1 MKVTVEDITPVQKR
15 LQVEVPGDQVAMEFD
30 KATKKIGAHVKIKGF
45 RKGKAP
51 KSLIMRYHGD
61 LIQEEVLESL
71 IRETFPKALEEVDL
85 KLITEPRLDEAG
97 ELKEGEPFSYSALL
111 DLWPEFELPAYKGIK
126 IERPKVEVT
135 EEEVDEQLQA
145 LRRHFGAIESL
156 EEDRPVQEG
165 DIVILDFEG
174 FFEGESVEGLKE
186 ENYYLEVGSGY
197 FNEEFEQKLI
207 GAEKGIEKEIEVTY
221 PEDALNENVAGKTI
235 KYKVLVKDIKKRVMP
250 ELDDDFAQKF
260 GPKYKTVQDLRERMR
275 QQLEQDKKE
284 AQERAMR
291 QQLIDKLLEG
301 VDFPL
306 PETLVEKKLVQM
318 VDNVIAHLNERGMDL
333 ESTGMSE
340 ERLKEKMRQDA
351 ERQVKMEIV
360 LDKIAEEEE
369 ITVSNEEL
377 MDYMNVSADLKNID
391 PAHLSSAISE
401 YVLPKLR
408 AKNTIDFLLKHAEIV
423 DVETQVEGDA
433 DKVKEDQ

>member
-1 MKVTVEDITPVQKR
+1 MKVTVEDVSPVQKR
-15 LQVEVPGDQVAMEFD
+15 LQVEIPGEQVAIEFD
-30 KATKKIGAHVKIKGF
+30 RATKRIGQHVKIDGF

-51 KSLIMRYHGD
+51 KSLIKRYHGD

-71 IRETFPKALEEVDL
+71 IRETFPKALEETDL
-85 KLITEPRLDEAG
+85 KLITEPRLDKAG

-111 DLWPEFELPAYKGIK
+111 DLWPEFELPQYKGVK
-126 IERPKVEVT
+126 IERPPIEVT

-145 LRRHFGAIESL
+145 LRRHFGAIESV
-156 EEDRPVQEG
+156 EEERPVEEG
-165 DIVILDFEG
+165 DIVIVDFEG
-174 FFEGESVEGLKE
+174 FHEGEPVEGLSE

-197 FNEEFEQKLI
+197 FNEEFEKKLI
-207 GAEKGIEKEIEVTY
+207 GAEKGKEVEIEVSY

-235 KYKVLVKDIKKRVMP
+235 LYKVTVKDIKKRVMP
-250 ELDDDFAQKF
+250 ELDDEFAQKF
-260 GPKYKTVQDLRERMR
+260 GPQYKTIEDLRNRLR
-275 QQLEQDKKE
+275 QQIEQDKKE

-291 QQLIDKLLEG
+291 QQLIDKILSE

-306 PETLVEKKLVQM
+306 PESLVEKKLVQM
-318 VDNVIAHLNERGMDL
+318 VDNVISHLNERGMDL

-340 ERLKEKMRQDA
+340 ERLKEKMREDA

-360 LDKIAEEEE
+360 LDKIAEKED
-369 ITVSNEEL
+369 ISVSNEEL
-377 MDYMNVSADLKNID
+377 MDYVKVSPEMRNID
-391 PAHLSSAISE
+391 PAQVSSAIAE

-423 DVETQVEGDA
+423 DEEVE
-433 DKVKEDQ
+433 

>member
-1 MKVTVEDITPVQKR
+1 MKVTVEDVSPVQKR
-15 LQVEVPGDQVAMEFD
+15 LQVEIPGEQVAIEFD
-30 KATKKIGAHVKIKGF
+30 RATKRIGQHVKIDGF

-51 KSLIMRYHGD
+51 KSLIKRYHGD

-71 IRETFPKALEEVDL
+71 IRETFPKALEETDL
-85 KLITEPRLDEAG
+85 KLITEPRLDKAG

-111 DLWPEFELPAYKGIK
+111 DLWPEFELPQYKGVK
-126 IERPKVEVT
+126 IERPPIEVT

-145 LRRHFGAIESL
+145 LRRHFGAIESV
-156 EEDRPVQEG
+156 EEERPVEEG
-165 DIVILDFEG
+165 DIVIVDFEG
-174 FFEGESVEGLKE
+174 FHEGEPVEGLSE

-197 FNEEFEQKLI
+197 FNEEFEKKLI
-207 GAEKGIEKEIEVTY
+207 GAEKGKEVEIEVSY

-235 KYKVLVKDIKKRVMP
+235 LYKVTVKDIKKRVMP
-250 ELDDDFAQKF
+250 ELDDEFAQKF
-260 GPKYKTVQDLRERMR
+260 GPQYKTIEDLRNRLR
-275 QQLEQDKKE
+275 HQIEQDKKE

-291 QQLIDKLLEG
+291 QQLIDKILSE

-306 PETLVEKKLVQM
+306 PESLVEKKLVQM
-318 VDNVIAHLNERGMDL
+318 VDNVISHLNERGMDL

-340 ERLKEKMRQDA
+340 ERLKEKMREDA

-360 LDKIAEEEE
+360 LDKIAEKED
-369 ITVSNEEL
+369 ISVSNEEL
-377 MDYMNVSADLKNID
+377 MDYVKVSPEMRNID
-391 PAHLSSAISE
+391 PAQVSSAIAE

-423 DVETQVEGDA
+423 DEEVE
-433 DKVKEDQ
+433 

>member
-1 MKVTVEDITPVQKR
+1 MKVTVEDVSPVQKR
-15 LQVEVPGDQVAMEFD
+15 LQVEIPGEQVAIEFD
-30 KATKKIGAHVKIKGF
+30 RATKRIGQHVKIDGF

-51 KSLIMRYHGD
+51 KSLIKRYHGD

-71 IRETFPKALEEVDL
+71 IRETFPKALEETDL
-85 KLITEPRLDEAG
+85 KLITEPRLDKAG

-111 DLWPEFELPAYKGIK
+111 DLWPEFELPQYKGVK
-126 IERPKVEVT
+126 IERPPIEVT

-145 LRRHFGAIESL
+145 LRRHFGAIESV
-156 EEDRPVQEG
+156 EEERPVEEG
-165 DIVILDFEG
+165 DIVIVDFDG
-174 FFEGESVEGLKE
+174 FHEGEPVEGLSE

-197 FNEEFEQKLI
+197 FNEEFEKKLI
-207 GAEKGIEKEIEVTY
+207 GAEKGKEVEIEVSY

-235 KYKVLVKDIKKRVMP
+235 LYKVTVKDIKKRVMP
-250 ELDDDFAQKF
+250 ELDDEFAQKF
-260 GPKYKTVQDLRERMR
+260 GPQYKTIEDLRNRLR
-275 QQLEQDKKE
+275 HQIEQDKKE

-291 QQLIDKLLEG
+291 QQLIDKILSE

-306 PETLVEKKLVQM
+306 PESLVEKKLVQM
-318 VDNVIAHLNERGMDL
+318 VDNVISHLNERGMDL

-340 ERLKEKMRQDA
+340 ERLKEKMREDA

-360 LDKIAEEEE
+360 LDKIAEKED
-369 ITVSNEEL
+369 ISVSNEEL
-377 MDYMNVSADLKNID
+377 MDYVKVSPEMRNID
-391 PAHLSSAISE
+391 PAQVSSAIAE

-423 DVETQVEGDA
+423 DGEVE
-433 DKVKEDQ
+433 

>member
-1 MKVTVEDITPVQKR
+1 MKVTVEDVSPVQKR
-15 LQVEVPGDQVAMEFD
+15 LQVEIPGEQVAIEFD
-30 KATKKIGAHVKIKGF
+30 RATKRIGQHVKIDGF

-51 KSLIMRYHGD
+51 KSLIKRYHGD

-71 IRETFPKALEEVDL
+71 IRETFPKALEETDL
-85 KLITEPRLDEAG
+85 KLITEPRLDKAG

-111 DLWPEFELPAYKGIK
+111 DLWPEFELPQYKGVK
-126 IERPKVEVT
+126 IERPPIEVT

-145 LRRHFGAIESL
+145 LRRHFGAIESV
-156 EEDRPVQEG
+156 EEERPVEEG
-165 DIVILDFEG
+165 DIVIVDFDG
-174 FFEGESVEGLKE
+174 FHEGEPVEGLSE

-197 FNEEFEQKLI
+197 FNEEFEKKLI
-207 GAEKGIEKEIEVTY
+207 GAEKGKEVEIEVSY

-235 KYKVLVKDIKKRVMP
+235 LYKVTVKDIKKRVMP
-250 ELDDDFAQKF
+250 ELDDEFAQKF
-260 GPKYKTVQDLRERMR
+260 GPQYKTIEDLRNRLR
-275 QQLEQDKKE
+275 HQIEQDKKE

-291 QQLIDKLLEG
+291 QQLIDKILSE

-306 PETLVEKKLVQM
+306 PESLVEKKLVQM
-318 VDNVIAHLNERGMDL
+318 VDNVISHLNERGMDL

-340 ERLKEKMRQDA
+340 ERLKEKMREDA

-360 LDKIAEEEE
+360 LDKIAEKED
-369 ITVSNEEL
+369 ISVSNEEL
-377 MDYMNVSADLKNID
+377 MDYVKVSPEMRNID
-391 PAHLSSAISE
+391 PAQVSSAIAE

-423 DVETQVEGDA
+423 DEEVE
-433 DKVKEDQ
+433 

>member
-1 MKVTVEDITPVQKR
+1 MKVTVEDVSPVQKR
-15 LQVEVPGDQVAMEFD
+15 LQVEIPEEKVATEFD
-30 KATKKIGAHVKIKGF
+30 KATKRIGQHVKIDGF

-51 KSLIMRYHGD
+51 KSLIKRYHGD

-85 KLITEPRLDEAG
+85 KLITEPRLDKAG

-111 DLWPEFELPAYKGIK
+111 DLWPEFELPQYKGIK
-126 IERPKVEVT
+126 IERPPIEVT
-135 EEEVDEQLQA
+135 DEEVDEQLHA
-145 LRRHFGAIESL
+145 LRRHFGTIESL
-156 EEDRPVQEG
+156 EEERPVEEG

-174 FFEGESVEGLKE
+174 FHDGEPVEGLRE

-197 FNEEFEQKLI
+197 FNEEFEKKLI
-207 GAEKGIEKEIEVTY
+207 GAEKGKEVEIEVTY

-235 KYKVLVKDIKKRVMP
+235 LYKVLVKDIKKRVMP
-250 ELDDDFAQKF
+250 ELDDEFAQKF
-260 GPKYKTVQDLRERMR
+260 GPQYKTVEDLKNRLRY
-275 QQLEQDKKE
+275 QIEQDKKE
-284 AQERAMR
+284 ALERAMR
-291 QQLIDKLLEG
+291 QQLIDKILSQVE
-301 VDFPL
+301 FPL
-306 PETLVEKKLVQM
+306 PESLVEKKLVQM

-340 ERLKEKMRQDA
+340 ERLKEKMREDA

-360 LDKIAEEEE
+360 LDKIAEKEGISVSEDELTDYLKASPE
-369 ITVSNEEL
+369 I
-377 MDYMNVSADLKNID
+377 KNID
-391 PAHLSSAISE
+391 PAHVTSAISE

-423 DVETQVEGDA
+423 DGEE
-433 DKVKEDQ
+433 E